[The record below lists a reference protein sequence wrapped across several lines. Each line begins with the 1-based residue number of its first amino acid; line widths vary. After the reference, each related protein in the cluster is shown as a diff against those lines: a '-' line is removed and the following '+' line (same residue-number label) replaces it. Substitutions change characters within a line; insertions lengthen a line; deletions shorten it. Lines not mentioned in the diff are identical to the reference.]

1 MEIHSREEA
10 FTPLWLSN
18 QESIKIMMCVPHQE
32 IKGNI
37 IKNKKVKGETNTHL
51 NTDMQILNST
61 VEAKM
66 TETELSTNGTVCGKQ

>member
-1 MEIHSREEA
+1 MFHI
-10 FTPLWLSN
+10 
-18 QESIKIMMCVPHQE
+18 E

-37 IKNKKVKGETNTHL
+37 IKNKKVKGETNKHL

-66 TETELSTNGTVCGKQ
+66 KQNCLQMELSAWKTVNVRQEKTENSHRKRCAARGKIRRQK